1 MNGTMR
7 NDILNDVPSWYVVYT
22 RPKQER
28 RVCLNL
34 EAWRVETFAPELLER
49 RCNQFTG
56 QPSYIAKSMF
66 PNYIFV
72 RFNPRTMFH
81 NIICTRGIRYVLC
94 SDGVPV
100 PIDEELIQLIRS
112 RIDDSGFVRL
122 GKDFKVGDKVRF
134 IDGPLQNVQGIFSQ
148 EMKDSERVL
157 ILLDVVNYQVR
168 IATTRDQLR
177 KAS

>member
-1 MNGTMR
+1 MLNEV
-7 NDILNDVPSWYVVYT
+7 LNDVPNWYVVYT
-22 RPKQER
+22 KPKQER
-28 RVCLNL
+28 RVSLNL
-34 EAWRVETFAPELLER
+34 KAWRVETFNPELLER

-72 RFNPRTMFH
+72 RFNPRTMLH
-81 NIICTRGIRYVLC
+81 NIFCTRGVKYVLC
-94 SDGVPV
+94 SNGAPV
-100 PIDEELIQLIRS
+100 SIDEELIELIRS
-112 RIDDSGFVRL
+112 RLDETGFVRL
-122 GKDFKVGDKVRF
+122 GNDFKVGDKVTI
-134 IDGPLQNVQGIFSQ
+134 IDGPLQNVQGIFSE

-157 ILLDVVNYQVR
+157 ILLDVVKYQGR